1 MKAFTL
7 KRHSSLSQKNIFNIS
22 TNIEN
27 FDFIMPDYFKSL
39 EIIEQKGNQITVF
52 EKIKFMGINLKIK
65 TKHVI
70 IKPNIHKVFI
80 LTGPLK
86 GTKFIE
92 TYASSKNGSDIS
104 IEVNLKFNRFMKIFS
119 FLENYIANKMSAV
132 MNEFISSAENFHS
145 KNIYSQ

>member
-27 FDFIMPDYFKSL
+27 FDVIMPDYFKSL

-119 FLENYIANKMSAV
+119 FLENYIANKMSTV